1 MGSDK
6 VRLREIEALECPLCM
21 EQIEQCDE
29 CGDSPVINEDWYCYS
44 DGDKHY
50 CGLCWDNMQKEKKT
64 KRRNGLPKVTS

>member
-6 VRLREIEALECPLCM
+6 VRLRLREIEVLECPLCM

-44 DGDKHY
+44 IV
-50 CGLCWDNMQKEKKT
+50 DNEKT
-64 KRRNGLPKVTS
+64 KKSKSR